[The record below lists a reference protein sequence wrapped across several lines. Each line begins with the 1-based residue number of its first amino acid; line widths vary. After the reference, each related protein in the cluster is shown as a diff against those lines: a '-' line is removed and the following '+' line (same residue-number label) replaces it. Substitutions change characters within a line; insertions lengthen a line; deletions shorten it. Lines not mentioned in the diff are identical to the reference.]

1 MKIAA
6 AASKDQQDGEHFMLA
21 FVGAALAD
29 FALFL
34 LHLLKDGPF
43 NDRLVDVLEDDAILT
58 VILQLF
64 FVLVGF
70 GVGLE
75 VENVAA
81 ILLQRQN
88 FGHGGTV
95 LLGSGLLLALSRP
108 LDVLFQPI
116 GTLGKDFIT
125 FKQSGPSARPHSR

>member
-43 NDRLVDVLEDDAILT
+43 NDRLVDVL
-58 VILQLF
+58 
-64 FVLVGF
+64 
-70 GVGLE
+70 
-75 VENVAA
+75 
-81 ILLQRQN
+81 
-88 FGHGGTV
+88 
-95 LLGSGLLLALSRP
+95 
-108 LDVLFQPI
+108 
-116 GTLGKDFIT
+116 
-125 FKQSGPSARPHSR
+125 